1 MREGVRVNKTRGLF
15 GAQAV
20 ARVRMN
26 MRNWSRNLACLAPN
40 FVVQSGSMFM
50 PNRIV
55 SLLVMTCAVASGGP
69 AKDSVQSYSSDL
81 ARGSNVPRSLFFAG
95 AGAGLG
101 IVASGEQSVFNKGL
115 SMIFDNGVLLGTGTA
130 DGPPVTPDLG
140 AEVTGVPLGQLG
152 YFRHFGDSDWLW
164 GVKFSYSYLRA
175 TNLAAHN
182 LVIPQVGTGT
192 VPNVSSFEGFSVTK
206 SYEVFVDHQMTM
218 APFVGRSFN
227 NSFVYI
233 GAGPS
238 LSHVGASLNDL
249 VGFATFPKGSLL
261 PGLRDVSG
269 RPQSDEQSQWAFG
282 VAASGGVTYFITPSW
297 FLDVNYTFSHPFPS
311 KFHTQLPYRNDI
323 YSPIVFEG
331 TLIGDYTAKL
341 NTHLITIS
349 LNVGF

>member
-1 MREGVRVNKTRGLF
+1 M
-15 GAQAV
+15 A
-20 ARVRMN
+20 
-26 MRNWSRNLACLAPN
+26 
-40 FVVQSGSMFM
+40 
-50 PNRIV
+50 
-55 SLLVMTCAVASGGP
+55 CAVASGQT
-69 AKDSVQSYSSDL
+69 AKDYIQPSTAEP
-81 ARGSNVPRSLFFAG
+81 ARGSKVPRSLFFAG

-101 IVASGEQSVFNKGL
+101 IVASGEQSVFNKGI
-115 SMIFDNGVLLGTGTA
+115 SSIFDNGVLLGTGTA

-152 YFRHFGDSDWLW
+152 YFRHFGDSDWLC
-164 GVKFSYSYLRA
+164 GVKFSYSYLGA

-282 VAASGGVTYFITPSW
+282 VAASGGLTYFITPSW

-331 TLIGDYTAKL
+331 TLIGDYTAKV

>member
-1 MREGVRVNKTRGLF
+1 
-15 GAQAV
+15 
-20 ARVRMN
+20 
-26 MRNWSRNLACLAPN
+26 
-40 FVVQSGSMFM
+40 MFM

-55 SLLVMTCAVASGGP
+55 LCLVMACAVASGQT
-69 AKDSVQSYSSDL
+69 AKDYIQPSTAEP

-95 AGAGLG
+95 AGGGLG

-152 YFRHFGDSDWLW
+152 YFRHFGDSDWLC
-164 GVKFSYSYLRA
+164 GVKFSYSYLGA

-192 VPNVSSFEGFSVTK
+192 VPNVPSFEGFSVIK
-206 SYEVFVDHQMTM
+206 SYEVFVDHQLSLV
-218 APFVGRSFN
+218 PFVGRSFK
-227 NSFVYI
+227 NSFVYA

-261 PGLRDVSG
+261 PGLKDVSG

-282 VAASGGVTYFITPSW
+282 VAASGGLTYFITPSW

-311 KFHTQLPYRNDI
+311 KFHVQSPYHNEI

-331 TLIGDYTAKL
+331 TLIGDYTAKV